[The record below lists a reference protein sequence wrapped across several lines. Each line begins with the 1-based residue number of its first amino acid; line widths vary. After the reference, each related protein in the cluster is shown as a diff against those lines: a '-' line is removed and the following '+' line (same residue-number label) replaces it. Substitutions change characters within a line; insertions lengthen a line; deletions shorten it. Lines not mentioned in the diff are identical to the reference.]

1 MPTYVSL
8 INYTDQ
14 GIRNLKESPARLD
27 AVKKAFQAAGG
38 ELKQWYLAFG
48 RHDAIVVSDAP
59 DDETAARL
67 ILSIGALGAVRTE
80 TTRVFTE
87 SEYRKIIASLK

>member
-8 INYTDQ
+8 VHYTDQ
-14 GIRNLKESPARLD
+14 GIRSIKESPARLD

-87 SEYRKIIASLK
+87 SEYRKIIASLR